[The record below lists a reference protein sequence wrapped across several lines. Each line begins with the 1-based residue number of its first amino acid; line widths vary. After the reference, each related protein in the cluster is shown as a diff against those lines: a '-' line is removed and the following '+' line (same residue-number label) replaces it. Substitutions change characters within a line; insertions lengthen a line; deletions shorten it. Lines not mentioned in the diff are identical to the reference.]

1 MIDGNLTKAA
11 LVEEVAHAADLTKKR
26 AEIIVDTLFGSI
38 AAALHHGE
46 RVEFRGSVTSEPGE
60 HSEHLPLC
68 ERADDAAL
76 RAPAARG
83 RGETPQLVAGRLGE
97 LLPPGTGQAGLRG
110 D

>member
-60 HSEHLPLC
+60 HPEHLPLC

-83 RGETPQLVAGRLGE
+83 RGETPGRLGE